1 MNTIKKLLGKRIK
14 KLRTAKKLTQEDLA
28 DILGTDQKHISNI
41 ECGVTFPSQ
50 FLNEIAKA
58 LNVSLPELFEFE
70 HLKYDAKYKKNYI
83 VNSLETITES
93 NLDILFKMTKSMK

>member
-50 FLNEIAKA
+50 LLKEIAKA
-58 LNVSLPELFEFE
+58 LNVSLPELFDFE
-70 HLKYDAKYKKNYI
+70 HLKYDVLTVLK
-83 VNSLETITES
+83 LLQTLT
-93 NLDILFKMTKSMK
+93 

>member
-50 FLNEIAKA
+50 LLKEIANA

-83 VNSLETITES
+83 VNSLETITDS
-93 NLDILFKMTKSMK
+93 DLDLLFRMTKSMK